1 MKKFFKENFAKILC
15 TILALFVFCVLMVS
29 CPQLMIGIVIG
40 LLVYPELPK
49 INAWIEK
56 FAKSIGWK
64 T

>member
-1 MKKFFKENFAKILC
+1 
-15 TILALFVFCVLMVS
+15 MVS

-49 INAWIEK
+49 ISAWIEK